1 MNNGSDL
8 WIGVLG
14 GGQLG
19 RMLSLDARRMGY
31 KVLTWTGGDRSGA
44 AATADQ
50 ILDEPFEDKAAL
62 EKFTN
67 KVGVATVEFENL
79 PQSTLEEVE
88 QRIPLYP
95 SSEAVSICQHR
106 EREKTFLSQ
115 NSFAC
120 ANFRIAED
128 LLSFK
133 TGLKELN
140 CDVIVKTAEFGY
152 DGKGQLKL
160 MFGLSDEEIDHAW
173 KSLGGGRVVIEEFIS
188 LETEVSVLVVRNK
201 NGQVATYDPVENI
214 HRNHILDISI
224 VPARVSEN
232 ILSEAKKLA
241 LAVAESLNYIGILAV
256 EFFLSSDGR
265 LLINEIAPRPHNS
278 GHHTINACVCSQFE
292 NQARAIGGLPLGS
305 TRLLSPVVMMNLLGD
320 LWPEKNSYPD
330 WSAITNIP
338 DASLHLYGK
347 REARKGRKM
356 GHATF
361 LGQTMEE
368 VLIKLDS
375 VRGCFNL
382 PKV

>member
-8 WIGVLG
+8 WIGILG

-19 RMLSLDARRMGY
+19 RMLSLDARRMGF

-128 LLSFK
+128 LQSFK

-160 MFGLSDEEIDHAW
+160 MFGLSDEEIDQAW

-201 NGQVATYDPVENI
+201 NRQVATYDPVENI

>member
-1 MNNGSDL
+1 MDNRSDL

-128 LLSFK
+128 LQSFK

-160 MFGLSDEEIDHAW
+160 MFGLSDEEIDRAW
-173 KSLGGGRVVIEEFIS
+173 KSLGGGRVVIEECIS

-232 ILSEAKKLA
+232 ILSDAKKLA
-241 LAVAESLNYIGILAV
+241 LEVAESLNYIGILAV
-256 EFFLSSDGR
+256 EFFISSDGR

-292 NQARAIGGLPLGS
+292 NQARAINGLPLGS